1 MPGAGTRGNHLA
13 TLWIERARNFSKK
26 NYLQARKAIVAFH
39 LLASD
44 TTKTGNA
51 MDGTLQIAAAALTA
65 GSVLGPGG
73 ANLASHPNS
82 LALTM
87 VLLLAALMMAAL
99 AAWRA
104 ANGPVRRPPP
114 PGPALPRL
122 RRRMQGPRERRA

>member
-13 TLWIERARNFSKK
+13 TLRVERASNFSKK
-26 NYLQARKAIVAFH
+26 NYLQARKAIVALH
-39 LLASD
+39 LLSSD
-44 TTKTGNA
+44 TTGYA

-65 GSVLGPGG
+65 GSMLGPGG
-73 ANLASHPNS
+73 ANIASHPNS

-104 ANGPVRRPPP
+104 ATGPVRRPPP